1 MGRGNAPGVASSRSR
16 SPTLTWT
23 DSKRSMTLWAIKH
36 RVGVSASPD
45 RGLIAVTDIN
55 GDHTQDILT
64 ISENVNMPLCNMR

>member
-1 MGRGNAPGVASSRSR
+1 
-16 SPTLTWT
+16 
-23 DSKRSMTLWAIKH
+23 MTLWAIKH
-36 RVGVSASPD
+36 RVGVSASPSPD